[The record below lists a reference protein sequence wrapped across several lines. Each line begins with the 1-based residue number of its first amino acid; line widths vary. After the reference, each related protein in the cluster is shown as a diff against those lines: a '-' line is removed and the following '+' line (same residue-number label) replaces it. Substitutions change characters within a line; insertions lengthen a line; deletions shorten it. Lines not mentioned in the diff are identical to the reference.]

1 MWLDLVVMASMS
13 LGSLA
18 VVLMAQSKKPT
29 HGCRREQATRCTN
42 QDR

>member
-1 MWLDLVVMASMS
+1 MWLDLQLYCLFIAVAS
-13 LGSLA
+13 A
-18 VVLMAQSKKPT
+18 VFLWIDSKKPT